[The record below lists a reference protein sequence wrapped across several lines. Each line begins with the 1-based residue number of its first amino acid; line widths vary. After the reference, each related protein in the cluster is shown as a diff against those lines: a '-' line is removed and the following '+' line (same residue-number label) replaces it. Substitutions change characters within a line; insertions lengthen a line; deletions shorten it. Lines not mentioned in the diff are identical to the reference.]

1 MNTCWKGSATQC
13 LSLLVLPLLVS
24 IVPLLNGCEIGA
36 NPVIL
41 DGSPTTQTLRVDNN
55 GAFFGG
61 SGTVNLSDAFSGVED
76 QVDSV
81 RIFNITLSIDS
92 TVGTP
97 PGTSLTGLLILN
109 TDTLFTLNGTSL
121 SEFST
126 ERTIFDPK
134 LKQRGCAYSPAT
146 VGILQRL
153 LNQNPH
159 PSVTVS
165 FGGIASSSPVHFSAH
180 MKLYTQIFTRIQN

>member
-1 MNTCWKGSATQC
+1 MHRT
-13 LSLLVLPLLVS
+13 SLLVPHLVFGL
-24 IVPLLNGCEIGA
+24 VLLLNGCEIGA

-55 GAFFGG
+55 GTLFGG
-61 SGTVNLSDAFSGVED
+61 SGTVNLSDVFSGVED

-81 RIFNITLSIDS
+81 RIFNITLLIDS
-92 TVGTP
+92 TAGTP
-97 PGTSLTGLLILN
+97 SGTSLTGLLILN
-109 TDTLFTLNGTSL
+109 ADTLFTLNGTPL
-121 SEFST
+121 SEFSG

-134 LKQRGCAYSPAT
+134 LKQRGCTYSPRT

-159 PSVTVS
+159 PSVTIS
-165 FGGIASSSPVHFSAH
+165 FGGIASTSPVHFSAH
-180 MKLYTQIFTRIQN
+180 MKLYTQLFTNIQN